1 MWPSLHSPEVLATC
15 TERLTGKTA
24 HQDRRAPMQT
34 MELFDHCFV
43 TDVTVKHWNLRMN
56 FSKGLSKWL

>member
-1 MWPSLHSPEVLATC
+1 LLSTC

-43 TDVTVKHWNLRMN
+43 TDVTVNHWNLRMN